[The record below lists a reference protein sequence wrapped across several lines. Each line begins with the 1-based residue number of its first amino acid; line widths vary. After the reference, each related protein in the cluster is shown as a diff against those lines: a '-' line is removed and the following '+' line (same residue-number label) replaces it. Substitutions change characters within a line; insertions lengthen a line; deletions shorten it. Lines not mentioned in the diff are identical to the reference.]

1 MLRPGRKTHCDG
13 STSDSCDPLAWRG
26 SLSVIASF
34 NNYADDG
41 ALEGV
46 SQPSVKVMEPCGD
59 TDSPSV
65 PHATVHDPDSS
76 PHYGILDLGPTD
88 EIPLTKTGFGRSR
101 WRGGR
106 HRVFAG
112 RQFVLGRCK
121 IASAGDNMR
130 LCMKLGVNRF
140 GS

>member
-1 MLRPGRKTHCDG
+1 MTPAT
-13 STSDSCDPLAWRG
+13 PLAWRG

-59 TDSPSV
+59 TNSPSV
-65 PHATVHDPDSS
+65 PHARVHDPDSS

-88 EIPLTKTGFGRSR
+88 EIPTDENRIFDQL
-101 WRGGR
+101 
-106 HRVFAG
+106 RV
-112 RQFVLGRCK
+112 
-121 IASAGDNMR
+121 ISA
-130 LCMKLGVNRF
+130 LPICL
-140 GS
+140 

>member
-13 STSDSCDPLAWRG
+13 STSDACDPLAWRG

-88 EIPLTKTGFGRSR
+88 EIPTDENRIWTKPLARRTLSR
-101 WRGGR
+101 VRWAAVGVMQD
-106 HRVFAG
+106 RVC
-112 RQFVLGRCK
+112 R
-121 IASAGDNMR
+121 
-130 LCMKLGVNRF
+130 
-140 GS
+140 

>member
-1 MLRPGRKTHCDG
+1 M
-13 STSDSCDPLAWRG
+13 
-26 SLSVIASF
+26 SVIASF

-76 PHYGILDLGPTD
+76 PHYGILDLVPTD
-88 EIPLTKTGFGRSR
+88 EIPTHESSIFHQL
-101 WRGGR
+101 
-106 HRVFAG
+106 RVVFRTANLPLESG
-112 RQFVLGRCK
+112 QPTNKGLSK
-121 IASAGDNMR
+121 
-130 LCMKLGVNRF
+130 
-140 GS
+140 